1 MKKFITENRLRR
13 IITEAVIDTLVEA
26 QLKDLMK
33 FGTKGNIPL
42 FSAKE
47 LFKDVDPSIVQQFDR
62 IPYYMLNDPRYFGNS
77 EVWQVYQQYSAAISR
92 KSGRNDV
99 GFDIFM
105 EKIMYNWMGSPIM
118 CYANNGNYLLGIVKS
133 GVFICVYFAPK
144 SVGIGMFK
152 FIQEICEFDNVVF
165 AVTDDLGDMLE
176 KLGCP
181 KYDGTVPA
189 KYRGQ
194 RTRKVVY
201 GSTQEAAEIGA
212 RLVGLMGRSDDIT
225 SYIYA
230 ALRQNPQLQMLYQK
244 NPSMVNDLLQNP
256 DVINFLTSNPTI
268 ADEIINDPSTINKY
282 INMFLNSGGASFFDK
297 FK

>member
-1 MKKFITENRLRR
+1 
-13 IITEAVIDTLVEA
+13 
-26 QLKDLMK
+26 MK

-92 KSGRNDV
+92 KSGRSDV

-105 EKIMYNWMGSPIM
+105 EKIMHNWMGSPIM

-165 AVTDDLGDMLE
+165 AVTDDMADMLE
-176 KLGCP
+176 RLGCP
-181 KYDGTVPA
+181 KHNEAVNA
-189 KYRGQ
+189 KFRGQ
-194 RTRKVVY
+194 MHEKMVY
-201 GSTQEAAEIGA
+201 GSTQDAAEKGA
-212 RLVGLMGRSDDIT
+212 KLLNLMGKSGELGGVLASALQNNPKLKELYDNDPQIVYKLINEPIIT
-225 SYIYA
+225 QC
-230 ALRQNPQLQMLYQK
+230 LMNNPQLVDFI
-244 NPSMVNDLLQNP
+244 NSNP
-256 DVINFLTSNPTI
+256 DIMNQISADPLRGFLNFLMNYKK
-268 ADEIINDPSTINKY
+268 NKKAATMGVNESKKK
-282 INMFLNSGGASFFDK
+282 IK
-297 FK
+297 